1 MNTSFNK
8 FLFLINILFSTS
20 SFAAWDCHMA
30 SPTKIRCIWVHDIPK
45 KPAPFF
51 KENSKTL
58 DFSSC
63 AQALQSP
70 LLSSL
75 DKQKIKSTCKNAVS
89 KNVKEF

>member
-1 MNTSFNK
+1 MQTSFNK
-8 FLFLINILFSTS
+8 FLFLITILFSTS

-45 KPAPFF
+45 KPAPFL
-51 KENSKTL
+51 KDNPKTL

-63 AQALQSP
+63 AQALQSA

-89 KNVKEF
+89 KNVIEF